1 MSTTQTPDT
10 ARKVLNGT
18 GAVVAVL
25 VVLILG
31 VSIGALVHFD
41 IPKDNHD
48 ILLVLVTAVATN
60 VTAIV
65 AYFFGSSIGTA
76 RQGEI
81 IGTMAATAAA
91 AQDKLPS
98 IPGAPDKTI
107 PLKPDE
113 SVVVK
118 ADPKP

>member
-1 MSTTQTPDT
+1 MAPEQPQPESS
-10 ARKVLNGT
+10 RRLLNRT
-18 GAVVAVL
+18 GAIVAVL

-31 VSIGALVHFD
+31 ISIGALVHFD

-81 IGTMAATAAA
+81 ISTLANTAATQAA
-91 AQDKLPS
+91 
-98 IPGAPDKTI
+98 
-107 PLKPDE
+107 KPVD
-113 SVVVK
+113 
-118 ADPKP
+118 AKP